1 MAMVDVDGSSHLWR
15 LAAQV
20 GGLGLRVGVHQA
32 FSLHSSN
39 ELGELSQW
47 LWSWWHWQHHKHY
60 HSCCCLL
67 LLLFRPPDPLA
78 NRLPSSRMRCR
89 CCPVSARRRHG
100 GNAR

>member
-20 GGLGLRVGVHQA
+20 GGLGMRVGVHQA

-47 LWSWWHWQHHKHY
+47 
-60 HSCCCLL
+60 CAMMTA
-67 LLLFRPPDPLA
+67 P
-78 NRLPSSRMRCR
+78 
-89 CCPVSARRRHG
+89 
-100 GNAR
+100 